1 MKDANVMA
9 ASSPITPFR
18 SVMVFWVYS
27 KEQYA
32 NSTPLREIA
41 EHAGL
46 HGFNDEP
53 IDVLCLHGHE
63 FVTPA
68 DLAALR
74 ERNFIFQDVSSLY
87 RSIAARYP
95 NLRKRYTNHFFECF
109 LRWIVIKEF
118 YQGKPV
124 LAWDADIFFNEK
136 LSRIHEE
143 FAGSTF
149 TSSSTCFVALH
160 DPRWLAVYEEQFK
173 LFEQDPQSF
182 LFTAFMQL
190 NKLQIAGHDFQTSF
204 FGPKLAASL
213 NSVEVWNQAFDW
225 TPEEMFVDYLI
236 RTERLP
242 HHLAKGSSKF
252 LLCAQPLLLP
262 QLSWTHPLGAGF
274 DAEAPQGF
282 PLAIENGRYQVGG
295 RPLAFLHFQ
304 GALFRACAA
313 HQIYHRI
320 LQQPVLLHD
329 EYCLAGQR
337 NGVNVPS
344 FIASRRTETLESIAN
359 VISAEELQQRFGNPY
374 SERDVARNYL
384 IKSDIL
390 EVLECYGQPSG
401 VGSVSTGAVKLTIY
415 EAPDIF
421 QKSDTIP
428 YPAQELNVWL
438 DDYLKV
444 CGEHRAL
451 VCGPGATEI
460 VGSLLSRGIDACGV
474 DTFIGAPVSAHCGRC
489 VAGTLGEL
497 PIDRMPFSSAL
508 FIGAFD
514 NLDEDAFRRS
524 LETIRAAVTGSI
536 YIRLFQQDGDFA
548 NRAWVEQIILE
559 NGFRKHPLRHL
570 IQPYEAI
577 EREFPPV
584 LCFERIS
591 ESGEVFDGKPGNES
605 FRESDPTRSSNRLS
619 DGVLAR
625 YELAAALIRPW
636 DTVLDLDCG
645 SGCGTHL
652 LCRASR
658 GGRFI
663 AINDDAAAIHYARE
677 HFAAKTVEFL
687 HGSQVELLA
696 GMADG
701 AMDLVICRALLADPD
716 AVDSLLMEMNR
727 VLAPGGRLVFALNPD
742 MPGEGKFIPYDK
754 LESDFICEAAYRLC
768 GNDEMGTARSLQ
780 KVSLLGLPGS
790 DSDAWVIVAM
800 KNPLA
805 ASTVPYRETAF
816 RHVADGGLAPVL
828 NYAEF
833 YKQPWILH
841 SLVHAGIRLN
851 PPAELTEVAWR
862 LLLDSPETS
871 ADAGAALCLLLYRAI
886 EGTLLGGVSRA
897 ELVRQAEKYL
907 QIVDAD
913 AHQLRWQVSLAYALG
928 QLAMRDG
935 ELGLARLRFG
945 AVAEMDVFQWG
956 PSLATKTT
964 EAIFLAGWLAWCAN
978 DLKDCAFF
986 WKRGVEFGKQLLARP
1001 LEETLLNP
1009 EFPSLFDYGDGM
1021 RELVYALENVAMC
1034 TNGLHVLKLREQG
1047 ISTRPDLIFNTFRTQ
1062 RDSRERLLRQAQ
1074 FRIGKLCRDIDG
1086 VREELVQRTHE
1097 LDGVRAEKELFG
1109 KTV

>member
-1 MKDANVMA
+1 MA
-9 ASSPITPFR
+9 ESNGNTSNTSFR

-32 NSTPLREIA
+32 TSTPLMEIA
-41 EHAGL
+41 EHAQL

-53 IDVLCLHGHE
+53 VDVLCLHGFE
-63 FVTPA
+63 FIPPA

-74 ERNFIFQDVSSLY
+74 GRNFILQDVSSLY
-87 RSIAARYP
+87 RSIAVRYP
-95 NLRKRYTNHFFECF
+95 NLRKRYSNHFFECF

-118 YQGKPV
+118 YQGAPV
-124 LAWDADIFFNEK
+124 LAWDADIFFNDK
-136 LSRIHEE
+136 LSRIHAE

-149 TSSSTCFVALH
+149 TSSSTCFVALS
-160 DPRWLAVYEEQFK
+160 DPGWLAVYEEQLN
-173 LFEQDPQSF
+173 LFEQNPQAF
-182 LFTAFMQL
+182 LFTAFMHL
-190 NKLQIAGHDFQTSF
+190 NKLQNSGHDFHTSF
-204 FGPKLAASL
+204 FGPKLEASL
-213 NSVEVWNQAFDW
+213 NSVETWNQTFDW
-225 TPEEMFVDYLI
+225 TPEEMFVDFLV

-242 HHLAKGSSKF
+242 YHLAKGRSQYF
-252 LLCAQPLLLP
+252 LCAQPLLLP
-262 QLSWTHPLGAGF
+262 RLAWTHPLGAGF
-274 DAEAPQGF
+274 DVEAPDGAGLTQ
-282 PLAIENGRYQVGG
+282 ENGYYQVGD

-304 GALFRACAA
+304 GALFRACAT
-313 HQIYHRI
+313 HQIFHRI
-320 LQQPVLLHD
+320 LQNPVLLHD
-329 EYCLAGQR
+329 EYCRAGR
-337 NGVNVPS
+337 RTGVDVPA
-344 FIASRRTETLESIAN
+344 FMASQRTETLKKISEAM
-359 VISAEELQQRFGNPY
+359 SAEELRRGWGNPY

-390 EVLECYGQPSG
+390 GVLQNYGQSSG
-401 VGSVSTGAVKLTIY
+401 EDDNLPESVKFRVY
-415 EAPDIF
+415 EMPDAF
-421 QKSDTIP
+421 PKSDAIP

-438 DDYLKV
+438 DEYLKV
-444 CGEHRAL
+444 CGEHRVL
-451 VCGPGATEI
+451 VCGPGAAEI
-460 VGSLLSRGIDACGV
+460 VGNLLGRGIDACGV
-474 DTFIGAPVSAHCGRC
+474 ETFIGAPVSAHSGRC
-489 VAGTLGEL
+489 IAGTLGEL
-497 PIDRMPFSSAL
+497 PIDRTPFASAI
-508 FIGAFD
+508 FIGAFE

-536 YIRLFQQDGDFA
+536 YIRLFRQDGDFA
-548 NRAWVEQIILE
+548 NRAWVEQIVLE

-577 EREFPPV
+577 EREFPFV

-591 ESGEVFDGKPGNES
+591 ESGEVFDGQAGNEAL
-605 FRESDPTRSSNRLS
+605 RESDPTRSSSRLS
-619 DGVLAR
+619 DGLLAR

-645 SGCGTHL
+645 NGGGTHL
-652 LCRASR
+652 LHRASR

-663 AINDDAAAIHYARE
+663 AINDDAAAIQYAHE
-677 HFAAKTVEFL
+677 HFAAKPVEF
-687 HGSQVELLA
+687 HHRNQVELLA

-701 AMDLVICRALLADPD
+701 AVDLVICSALLADPD
-716 AVDSLLMEMNR
+716 AVDSLLPEMNR
-727 VLAPGGRLVFALNPD
+727 LLAPGGRLVFALNPD
-742 MPGEGKFIPYDK
+742 MPGEGKFIPFDK

-768 GNDEMGTARSLQ
+768 GNDDMGAARSLQ

-790 DSDAWVIVAM
+790 DADAWIIVAM

-805 ASTVPYRETAF
+805 APAAPYRETAF
-816 RHVADGGLAPVL
+816 RHVAEGGMAPVL
-828 NYAEF
+828 KYPDF
-833 YKQPWILH
+833 YEQPWILH

-851 PPAELTEVAWR
+851 SPGDLTEAAWH

-871 ADAGAALCLLLYRAI
+871 AEAGAALCLLLYRAI
-886 EGTLLGGVSRA
+886 EGTLVGVISRA
-897 ELVRQAEKYL
+897 ELVQQAERYL
-907 QIVDAD
+907 QIAGAN

-945 AVAEMDVFQWG
+945 AVAEMDVYQWG

-978 DLKDCAFF
+978 DLKDCEFF
-986 WKRGVEFGKQLLARP
+986 WKRGIEFGKQLLAHP
-1001 LEETLLNP
+1001 LEETLLNA

-1021 RELVYALENVAMC
+1021 RELVYALENVTMC
-1034 TNGLHVLKLREQG
+1034 TNGLHALRLREQG

-1074 FRIGKLCRDIDG
+1074 FRVGKLCRDIDG
-1086 VREELVQRTHE
+1086 VRTELSQRTNE

-1109 KTV
+1109 NTD

>member
-1 MKDANVMA
+1 MA
-9 ASSPITPFR
+9 VSNGNTSFR

-27 KEQYA
+27 QEQYA
-32 NSTPLREIA
+32 NSTPLLEIA
-41 EHAGL
+41 EHAQL

-53 IDVLCLHGHE
+53 VDVLCLHGYE
-63 FVTPA
+63 FIPPA
-68 DLAALR
+68 DIAALR
-74 ERNFIFQDVSSLY
+74 GHKFLLQDVSSLY

-95 NLRKRYTNHFFECF
+95 NLRKRYSNHFFECF

-118 YQGKPV
+118 HQGTPV
-124 LAWDADIFFNEK
+124 LAWDADIFFNEQ

-160 DPRWLAVYEEQFK
+160 DPRWLAVYEEQ
-173 LFEQDPQSF
+173 LNVFEQNPQAF

-190 NKLQIAGHDFQTSF
+190 NKLQNAGHDFHNSF
-204 FGPKLAASL
+204 FGPKTKASL
-213 NSVEVWNQAFDW
+213 NSVNVWNQAFDW
-225 TPEEMFVDYLI
+225 TPEEMFVDYLV

-242 HHLAKGSSKF
+242 YHLAKGSSKY

-262 QLSWTHPLGAGF
+262 QLSWTHPLGPGF
-274 DAEAPQGF
+274 DSEAPQDF
-282 PLAIENGRYQVGG
+282 SLVLEKGRYSVGG

-304 GALFRACAA
+304 GALFRACAT
-313 HQIYHRI
+313 HQIFHRI
-320 LQQPVLLHD
+320 LQNPTLLHD
-329 EYCLAGQR
+329 EYCLADR
-337 NGVNVPS
+337 RTGVDVPS
-344 FIASRRTETLESIAN
+344 FMASRRTETLKTISRSM
-359 VISAEELQQRFGNPY
+359 SAEALQQQWGNPY

-390 EVLECYGQPSG
+390 GVLESYGQRSG
-401 VGSVSTGAVKLTIY
+401 VDSISTGPVKLTIFK
-415 EAPDIF
+415 APDVF
-421 QKSDTIP
+421 QHSDSIP

-438 DDYLKV
+438 DEYLKV

-460 VGSLLSRGIDACGV
+460 VGNLLGRGIDACGI
-474 DTFIGAPVSAHCGRC
+474 DTFSGAPVSAHSGRC
-489 VAGTLGEL
+489 SSGTLGEL
-497 PIDRMPFSSAL
+497 PLDRMPFASAL
-508 FIGAFD
+508 LIGAFD
-514 NLDEDAFRRS
+514 NLDEEGFRRS

-536 YIRLFQQDGDFA
+536 YIRLFQPDGDFA
-548 NRAWVEQIILE
+548 NRAWLEQIILE

-577 EREFPPV
+577 EREFPLV

-591 ESGEVFDGKPGNES
+591 ESGEVFDGKAGNES
-605 FRESDPTRSSNRLS
+605 VRESDPTRSSSRLS
-619 DGVLAR
+619 DGRLAH
-625 YELAAALIRPW
+625 YELAAGLIRPW

-645 SGCGTHL
+645 SGFGTHL
-652 LCRASR
+652 LRRASR
-658 GGRFI
+658 GGRFL
-663 AINDDAAAIHYARE
+663 AINDDSAAIQYARE
-677 HFAAKTVEFL
+677 HFGAKTVEFH
-687 HGSQVELLA
+687 HGNQVELLA

-701 AMDLVICRALLADPD
+701 AVDLVICTAPLADPD

-727 VLAPGGRLVFALNPD
+727 VLAPGGRLVFTLNPN

-754 LESDFICEAAYRLC
+754 LESDFICEAAYRLF
-768 GNDEMGTARSLQ
+768 GNDDVGTARSLQ

-790 DSDAWVIVAM
+790 DSDAWIIVAM

-805 ASTVPYRETAF
+805 ASTAPYRETAF
-816 RHVADGGLAPVL
+816 RHVAEGGLAPVL

-833 YKQPWILH
+833 YEQPWILH

-851 PPAELTEVAWR
+851 SPGELTDAAWR

-886 EGTLLGGVSRA
+886 EGALVGVISRA

-907 QIVDAD
+907 QIAD
-913 AHQLRWQVSLAYALG
+913 ANAHQSRWQVSLAYALG

-945 AVAEMDVFQWG
+945 AVAEMNVYQWG

-978 DLKDCAFF
+978 DLKDCEYF
-986 WKRGVEFGKQLLARP
+986 WKRGIESGKQLLAHP
-1001 LEETLLNP
+1001 LEETLLNA

-1034 TNGLHVLKLREQG
+1034 TNGLHALRLREQG

-1074 FRIGKLCRDIDG
+1074 SRVGKLCRDIDG
-1086 VREELVQRTHE
+1086 VRAELSQRTNE
-1097 LDGVRAEKELFG
+1097 LDGMRAEKELFG
-1109 KTV
+1109 KTD